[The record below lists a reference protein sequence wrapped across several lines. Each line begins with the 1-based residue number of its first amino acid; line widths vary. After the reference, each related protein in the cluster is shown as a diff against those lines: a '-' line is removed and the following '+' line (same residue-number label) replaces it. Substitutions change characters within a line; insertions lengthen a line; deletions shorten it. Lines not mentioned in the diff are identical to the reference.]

1 MMAIGIS
8 LVVALGALTVLAVVL
23 YTAFRSDRSAQF
35 EEHMD
40 ENMSDITEY
49 RIRRNFNQGG

>member
-1 MMAIGIS
+1 MALAIG
-8 LVVALGALTVLAVVL
+8 LAVALVAVTALAVVL

-40 ENMSDITEY
+40 EHMSEITEY

>member
-8 LVVALGALTVLAVVL
+8 LVVALVALTVLAVVL